1 MPKNSALASPALDT
15 MIVKLKNLGKCSQ
28 EMLAAAGMNSEA
40 QLRAKGSA
48 AAFVAVR
55 RAGCKPSLNLLW
67 ALEGALTNRDWKD
80 VAKNDRLSLLT
91 QVEMLEKK

>member
-1 MPKNSALASPALDT
+1 M
-15 MIVKLKNLGKCSQ
+15 VKLKNLGERSQ
-28 EMLAAAGMNSEA
+28 AMLAAAGINTEA
-40 QLRAKGSA
+40 QLRTKGSA

-67 ALEGALTNRDWKD
+67 AMEGALTNRDWKD

-91 QVEMLEKK
+91 QIEMLEKEKP